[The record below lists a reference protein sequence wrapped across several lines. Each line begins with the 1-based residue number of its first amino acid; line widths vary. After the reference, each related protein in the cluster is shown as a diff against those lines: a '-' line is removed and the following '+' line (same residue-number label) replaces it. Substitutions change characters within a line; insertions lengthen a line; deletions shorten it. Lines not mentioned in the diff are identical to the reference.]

1 MLSARTVTALEGVGK
16 ATRSGTKVRKLHKLM
31 RTHEDLWYAAYAK
44 LQGNKGALTPGVTDN
59 TLDGFGEE
67 RVAAL
72 MHAIRTGTYKPSPA
86 RRTYILKDP
95 ANPRGKKR
103 PLGIPTGDDK
113 LVQEVAQV
121 LLETIYEPI
130 FSDRSH
136 GFRPG
141 RSCHTA
147 LTQIVELLEG
157 DQVDLRT
164 RHQGLLRQHRP
175 RDPAETA
182 GAQDR
187 RSGVP
192 EADRGLPRGR
202 LPRGLDV

>member
-16 ATRSGTKVRKLHKLM
+16 ATRSGVKVRKLHKLM

-44 LQGNKGALTPGVTDN
+44 LQRNRGALTPGVRGD

-72 MHAIRTGTYKPSPA
+72 MQAIRTGTYKPSPA

-95 ANPRGKKR
+95 SNPRGKKR

-113 LVQEVAQV
+113 LVQEVARV

-130 FSDRSH
+130 FSDHSH

-147 LTQIVELLEG
+147 LTQIVDSWKGTKWIRKIEFL
-157 DQVDLRT
+157 
-164 RHQGLLRQHRP
+164 
-175 RDPAETA
+175 AEDRKGFWEVRGYSNTA
-182 GAQDR
+182 EPWFNDR
-187 RSGVP
+187 YATG
-192 EADRGLPRGR
+192 
-202 LPRGLDV
+202 